1 MDQENQIKKINV
13 NLTLDEDLMK
23 LCEDRAHNKSALVSK
38 LLRQYFFPSPSIVE
52 LRNILDKPNLVK
64 KDIIDI
70 MHHIE
75 KRLGRLELESEIQD
89 EMIKEGKPNEQSHK
103 NN

>member
-1 MDQENQIKKINV
+1 MNTEIQPKKINV
-13 NLTLDEDLMK
+13 NLTIDEDLLK
-23 LCEDRAHNKSALVSK
+23 LCDDRAHNKSALVSK
-38 LLRQYFFPSPSIVE
+38 LLRQYFFPSPT
-52 LRNILDKPNLVK
+52 ILEIRSLLEKPAPLLK

-89 EMIKEGKPNEQSHK
+89 EMDKEGKSNANQ